1 MRIPLVPDSDATLVN
16 IFTKYDKTI
25 HSYEVS
31 DMLRIWLVLCR
42 HPIFREVQAYDVTFG
57 TECEKLSAVNNRLA
71 NPGTS
76 KNPKISKHIL
86 LYPFPH
92 TNGMQ
97 SFISFKN

>member
-1 MRIPLVPDSDATLVN
+1 MRIPLVPDADATLVN

-57 TECEKLSAVNNRLA
+57 TECENRRERLSAVNNRL
-71 NPGTS
+71 
-76 KNPKISKHIL
+76 PKCKIRIQK
-86 LYPFPH
+86 
-92 TNGMQ
+92 
-97 SFISFKN
+97 